1 MNEILPLSSSSW
13 LGFAVAL
20 IGEVVVLGVPCV
32 AVAPRASREWLAR
45 LTDPRADVRLDWSEW
60 AALVGIGLTLP
71 GLGMLTLA
79 RLVRTAPRA
88 WRRRQLAL
96 VWVCCG
102 AAAFGLFFFGIL
114 YALLFSGPVGT
125 LGLANLAAGAI
136 GVPLLALALTLAWLL
151 GRQSGENSRA
161 IS

>member
-1 MNEILPLSSSSW
+1 MNELLPLSGSSW

-20 IGEVVVLGVPCV
+20 IVEAVVLGVPCV

-60 AALVGIGLTLP
+60 AALAGIGLTFP
-71 GLGMLTLA
+71 GLGMLTLG
-79 RLVRTAPRA
+79 RLLRTAPHA

-96 VWVCCG
+96 GWVCCG
-102 AAAFGLFFFGIL
+102 AAAFGFFFFGVL
-114 YALLFSGPVGT
+114 YTLLFSGPVRT

-151 GRQSGENSRA
+151 GRQQSQKTRA
-161 IS
+161 AS